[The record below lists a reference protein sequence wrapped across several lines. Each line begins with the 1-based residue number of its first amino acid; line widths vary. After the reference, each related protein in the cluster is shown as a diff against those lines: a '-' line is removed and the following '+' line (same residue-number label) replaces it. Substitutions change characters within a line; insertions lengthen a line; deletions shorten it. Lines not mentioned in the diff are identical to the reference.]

1 MDAAKLQSIHI
12 TERQRQRSRG
22 AFWLIIA
29 LVLGVSGIAL
39 YFAKPW
45 AKDEREGGDKP
56 ATAAT
61 KAPAK
66 SVDATPSPAP
76 IRKTESKPGKVVLTV
91 SGYIINRERIELSPR
106 VMNEVKWI
114 GVKKGDRVKKGEVVV
129 RLDDAEQQA
138 RIAEL
143 EGQLAVARVAIE
155 RAKLNFNR
163 VKKLRATQ
171 NETAEREDEARLAVA
186 SAEAQL
192 QHIEGSR
199 AMAQVWLDWTVIKSP
214 IDGVVLEKLTD
225 PGELVTP
232 QSFGGTRGPSTGLVA
247 LADPSDMQVE
257 IDVSESDLP
266 KVSLNQRCRISPE
279 AYPDK
284 IFTGRVAE
292 MAPEA
297 NRQKGTLQI
306 KVRIEKPDHFLTPE
320 LSAKVEFLGG
330 DDAGKP

>member
-12 TERQRQRSRG
+12 PERQRQRSRG
-22 AFWLIIA
+22 AFWRIIL
-29 LVLGVSGIAL
+29 LVVGVTGVAL
-39 YFAKPW
+39 YFARPW
-45 AKDEREGGDKP
+45 AKDVREGGGKQ
-56 ATAAT
+56 AAAT
-61 KAPAK
+61 TVAPAK
-66 SVDATPSPAP
+66 S
-76 IRKTESKPGKVVLTV
+76 PGAAQPPQAIPKSDGKAGDVVLTV

-114 GVKKGDRVKKGEVVV
+114 GVKKGDHVKKGEVVV

-138 RIAEL
+138 RVAEL

-163 VKKLRATQ
+163 VKRLRATQ
-171 NETAEREDEARLAVA
+171 NETAEHEDEARLAVA

-192 QHIEGSR
+192 QHLEGTR

-214 IDGVVLEKLTD
+214 IDGVVLEKLTH
-225 PGELVTP
+225 PSELVTP

-247 LADPSDMQVE
+247 LADPNDLQVE
-257 IDVSESDLP
+257 IDISESDLP
-266 KVSLNQRCRISPE
+266 KVSPDQRCRVSPE

-284 IFTGRVAE
+284 IFAGRVAE

-306 KVRIEKPDHFLTPE
+306 KVQIEKPDRFLTPE
-320 LSAKVEFLGG
+320 LSAKVEFLKG
-330 DDAGKP
+330 DAVGKP